1 MKFSLFGRR
10 VTVDFLFTALLA
22 FLLFCDEKGAA
33 LAGLAAA
40 FCHEMGHLVSMRLLR
55 IPVKEFRFTPFGV
68 AMVREESRQAGYLQD
83 AIVSAS
89 GPLANLVLCGL
100 CWMVGAGHTLFF
112 QGNLL
117 LALMNLLPVESFD
130 GGQLLFSLFS
140 SRFGVERAGR
150 VVQWISFFI
159 LVPLAACSF
168 LLLFRSRYN
177 ISLLLVTFYLAGLLL
192 KQGRFF

>member
-1 MKFSLFGRR
+1 MRFSLFGRH

-33 LAGLAAA
+33 FAGLAAA
-40 FCHEMGHLVSMRLLR
+40 FCHEMGHLVSMHFLG

-68 AMVREESRQAGYLQD
+68 AMVRKENRQVGYMQD
-83 AIVSAS
+83 ALVSAS
-89 GPLANLVLCGL
+89 GPLTNLFLCVL
-100 CWMVGAGHTLFF
+100 CWMGGAGHTLFF

-130 GGQLLFSLFS
+130 GGQLLFSLLS

-150 VVQWISFFI
+150 FVQWVSFFI
-159 LVPLAACSF
+159 LIPLAACSF
-168 LLLFRSRYN
+168 LILFRSRYN